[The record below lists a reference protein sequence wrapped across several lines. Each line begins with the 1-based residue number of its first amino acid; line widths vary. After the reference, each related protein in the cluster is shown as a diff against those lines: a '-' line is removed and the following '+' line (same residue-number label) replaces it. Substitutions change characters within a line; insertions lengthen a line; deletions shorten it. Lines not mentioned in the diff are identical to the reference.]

1 MQPLEGSRGGLS
13 WDLNRA
19 SLMIGSYE
27 RPRAAAKEE
36 AGMSQPRKRI
46 GLLFGGR
53 SAEHEVSKLSA
64 ANVLRAL
71 DPDRYDIIPIGIGRD
86 GRWLLCDGGN
96 GGGRGAKSLEILE
109 GAPQVALLP
118 GGGGEL
124 IVLNGVASSTTFR
137 LDAVVPVLHGP
148 NGEDGTVQGFLELA
162 NIPYVGSGVMGSAA
176 GMDKDVAKRLLRD
189 SGLPVVPFLTLT
201 SRTRVDY
208 RSAVDTLGTSD
219 LFIKPANMGSSVGV
233 SRASS
238 AEEFGKACER
248 AFRYDAKVL
257 VERSVTGAREIECS
271 VLEDATGEVKASPL
285 GEIVPAGSHG
295 FYSYD
300 AKYID
305 ADGALLRIPAELPA
319 DQARRIQELAV
330 ETFKALGCEGLARV
344 DFFLDPKNDSS
355 LFVNEVNTLPG
366 FTAISMYPKLWEAGG
381 LPQSELMEVLIGH
394 AIARHERRN
403 QLALI

>member
-1 MQPLEGSRGGLS
+1 MT
-13 WDLNRA
+13 
-19 SLMIGSYE
+19 
-27 RPRAAAKEE
+27 
-36 AGMSQPRKRI
+36 QPRKTI

-71 DPDRYDIIPIGIGRD
+71 DPDHYDIVPIGIGRD
-86 GRWLLCDGGN
+86 GRWLLCDNGN
-96 GGGRGAKSLEILE
+96 GGGRGAKSLEISE
-109 GAPQVALLP
+109 GAPRVALLP
-118 GGGGEL
+118 GGDGEMMIL
-124 IVLNGVASSTTFR
+124 DGDKGSTTLR
-137 LDAVVPVLHGP
+137 LDAIVPVLHGP

-162 NIPYVGSGVMGSAA
+162 NVPYVGSGVLGSAA

-201 SRTRVDY
+201 PRTRVDY
-208 RSAVDTLGTSD
+208 RAAVDALGTPD
-219 LFIKPANMGSSVGV
+219 LFVKPANMGSSVGV

-238 AEEFGKACER
+238 MEEFDGACER
-248 AFRYDAKVL
+248 AFRYDNKVL

-271 VLEDATGEVKASPL
+271 VLEDAAGEIKASPL

-305 ADGALLRIPAELPA
+305 ADGALLCIPAELAA
-319 DQARRIQELAV
+319 DQAQRIQQLAV
-330 ETFKALGCEGLARV
+330 ETFKVLGCEGLARV
-344 DFFLDPKNDSS
+344 DFFVDPKSEGS
-355 LFVNEVNTLPG
+355 LFINEVNTLPG

-381 LPQSELMEVLIGH
+381 LPQSELMEILIGH
-394 AIARHERRN
+394 AIARYERRN
-403 QLALI
+403 ALALV

>member
-1 MQPLEGSRGGLS
+1 MCGLQR
-13 WDLNRA
+13 LR
-19 SLMIGSYE
+19 
-27 RPRAAAKEE
+27 EE
-36 AGMSQPRKRI
+36 KAGMSQPRKTI

-71 DPDRYDIIPIGIGRD
+71 DPDRYDIVPIGIGRD
-86 GRWLLCDGGN
+86 GRWLLCDNGN
-96 GGGRGAKSLEILE
+96 GGGRGAQSLEIPD
-109 GAPQVALLP
+109 GAPQVTLLP
-118 GGGGEL
+118 GGAGET
-124 IVLNGVASSTTFR
+124 IVLNGSAPSRSLR

-162 NIPYVGSGVMGSAA
+162 NVPYVGSGVMGSAA
-176 GMDKDVAKRLLRD
+176 GMDKDIAKRLLRD

-201 SRTRVDY
+201 LRTRIDY
-208 RSAVDTLGTSD
+208 RSAADALGTPD
-219 LFIKPANMGSSVGV
+219 LFVKPANMGSSVGV

-238 AEEFGKACER
+238 AEEFDKACER
-248 AFRYDAKVL
+248 AFRYDRKVL

-271 VLEDATGEVKASPL
+271 VLEDAAGEVRASPL

-305 ADGALLRIPAELPA
+305 ADGALLRIPADLSPA
-319 DQARRIQELAV
+319 QARRIQDLVV
-330 ETFKALGCEGLARV
+330 ETFKVLACEALARV
-344 DFFLDPKNDSS
+344 DFFLDPKNDDG

-381 LPQSELMEVLIGH
+381 LPQNELMEVLIGH

-403 QLALI
+403 SLALV

>member
-1 MQPLEGSRGGLS
+1 
-13 WDLNRA
+13 
-19 SLMIGSYE
+19 
-27 RPRAAAKEE
+27 
-36 AGMSQPRKRI
+36 MSQPRMTI

-71 DPDRYDIIPIGIGRD
+71 DPDRYDIVPIGIDRD
-86 GRWLLCDGGN
+86 GRWLLCDNGN
-96 GGGRGAKSLEILE
+96 GGGRGARSLEIPE
-109 GAPQVALLP
+109 AAPRVALLP
-118 GGGGEL
+118 GGAGETIVLSGGEAPRSL
-124 IVLNGVASSTTFR
+124 R

-162 NIPYVGSGVMGSAA
+162 NVPYVGSGVMGSAA

-189 SGLPVVPFLTLT
+189 GGVPVVPFLTLT
-201 SRTRVDY
+201 PRTRIDY
-208 RSAVDTLGTSD
+208 QAAADALGTPD
-219 LFIKPANMGSSVGV
+219 LFVKPANMGSSVGV

-238 AEEFGKACER
+238 GEAFDTACER
-248 AFRYDAKVL
+248 AFRYDGKVL

-271 VLEDATGEVKASPL
+271 VLENADGEVRASPL
-285 GEIVPAGSHG
+285 GEIVPADSHG

-305 ADGALLRIPAELPA
+305 TDGALLRIPAELSP

-330 ETFKALGCEGLARV
+330 ETFRLLACEGLARV
-344 DFFLDPKNDSS
+344 DFFLDPKHDDG
-355 LFVNEVNTLPG
+355 LYVNEVNTLPG

-381 LPQSELMEVLIGH
+381 LPQGALMDILIGH
-394 AIARHERRN
+394 AVTRHARRN
-403 QLALI
+403 ALALI

>member
-1 MQPLEGSRGGLS
+1 
-13 WDLNRA
+13 
-19 SLMIGSYE
+19 
-27 RPRAAAKEE
+27 
-36 AGMSQPRKRI
+36 MSQPRKRI

-71 DPDRYDIIPIGIGRD
+71 DPDRYDIVPIGIGRD
-86 GRWLLCDGGN
+86 GRWLLCDSGN
-96 GGGRGAKSLEILE
+96 GGGRGAKSLEIPE
-109 GAPQVALLP
+109 GSPQVALLP
-118 GGGGEL
+118 GGAGEM
-124 IVLNGVASSTTFR
+124 IVLNGDAGSTTLR

-148 NGEDGTVQGFLELA
+148 NGEDGTVQGLLELA

-201 SRTRVDY
+201 PRTRVDY
-208 RSAVDTLGTSD
+208 QKAADTLGTSD
-219 LFIKPANMGSSVGV
+219 LFVKPANMGSSVGV

-238 AEEFGKACER
+238 PDEFAKACDR
-248 AFRYDAKVL
+248 AFSYDSKVL

-271 VLEDATGEVKASPL
+271 VLEDAAGEIKASPL

-305 ADGALLRIPAELPA
+305 ADGALLRIPAELNP
-319 DQARRIQELAV
+319 DQARRIQELAA
-330 ETFKALGCEGLARV
+330 ETFKTLGCEGLARV
-344 DFFLDPKNDSS
+344 DFFVDPQNESS

-403 QLALI
+403 RLALV

>member
-1 MQPLEGSRGGLS
+1 MCGLQR
-13 WDLNRA
+13 LR
-19 SLMIGSYE
+19 E
-27 RPRAAAKEE
+27 EE
-36 AGMSQPRKRI
+36 AGMSQPRKTI

-71 DPDRYDIIPIGIGRD
+71 DPDRYDIVPIGIGRD
-86 GRWLLCDGGN
+86 GRWLLCDSGN
-96 GGGRGAKSLEILE
+96 GGGRGAQSLEIPD
-109 GAPQVALLP
+109 GAPQVTLLP
-118 GGGGEL
+118 GGAGET
-124 IVLNGVASSTTFR
+124 IVLNGSAASRSLR

-162 NIPYVGSGVMGSAA
+162 NVPYVGSGVMGSAA
-176 GMDKDVAKRLLRD
+176 GMDKDIAKRLLRD

-201 SRTRVDY
+201 LRTRIDY
-208 RSAVDTLGTSD
+208 RSAADALGTPD
-219 LFIKPANMGSSVGV
+219 LFVKPANMGSSVGV

-238 AEEFGKACER
+238 AEEFDKACER
-248 AFRYDAKVL
+248 AFRYDRKVL

-271 VLEDATGEVKASPL
+271 VLEDAAGEVRASPL
-285 GEIVPAGSHG
+285 GEIVPAGNHD

-305 ADGALLRIPAELPA
+305 ADGALLRIPADLSPT
-319 DQARRIQELAV
+319 QARRIQELAV
-330 ETFKALGCEGLARV
+330 ETFKVLACEALARV
-344 DFFLDPKNDSS
+344 DFFLDPKNDDG

-381 LPQSELMEVLIGH
+381 LPQNELMEVLIGH

-403 QLALI
+403 SLALV